1 LHTNRQILRM
11 LFCGIALSFFPLLA
25 QAQPEQEAMGLC
37 FTQGGKTAVVTAT
50 IGGESHDSYLF
61 HATAGRKVT
70 VRITSRANRASFT
83 VSTTEF
89 GESVSFGQASRNGN
103 TWTGTVPQTGV
114 FFISVVAHPTSRY
127 TLRVTKE

>member
-1 LHTNRQILRM
+1 MNTNRQILRM
-11 LFCGIALSFFPLLA
+11 LFCGIALLLFPLLV

-37 FTQGGKTAVVTAT
+37 FTQGGKTAVVKGF
-50 IGGESHDSYLF
+50 IGGESHDSYLV

-70 VRITSRANRASFT
+70 VRITSLANRAGFT

-89 GESVSFGQASRNGN
+89 GEAVPFGQATQNGN